1 METTGRGDP
10 QELGAVLL
18 RAPSPAPEGP
28 HTDSAGE
35 GQLSA
40 GREVVLLE
48 ASGRCHRLIWI
59 RGPVSTLGCA
69 PPEGSATTGSVH
81 RAPSC

>member
-1 METTGRGDP
+1 METAGRGDP
-10 QELGAVLL
+10 QELGVVLL

-28 HTDSAGE
+28 HTDSAGGG

-48 ASGRCHRLIWI
+48 A
-59 RGPVSTLGCA
+59 
-69 PPEGSATTGSVH
+69 
-81 RAPSC
+81 